1 MKNPK
6 ILIVRPDRI
15 GDVVLSTP
23 LPRGIKK
30 TYPDSH
36 ISILLKEYTKDLYL
50 NNPHVNEII
59 IYDEDE
65 SSVSLIGKL
74 RSGKFDF
81 ALTLLPTERLNWI
94 LFFTGI
100 RNRVGVG
107 HKFYQFVTNSKS
119 VFRNKYIPLRHE
131 TDYCLDEIR
140 KLGIETKKL
149 DSEIHLLAEETEKA
163 VKRKAELCP
172 GGEKLIG
179 INSTSGNSSPNMP
192 VAEYLNLIKKL
203 LEIGNI
209 KIAVTDLVVSDGI
222 NDLPGIIYL
231 NEGRKLRDSILNFS
245 ILDLLISSSTGPM
258 HIAAG
263 LKVKTV
269 SLFCPLTACSP
280 NLWGP
285 KGNDAKIIL
294 PEDYYCQNFCPGN
307 PKICRFEGN
316 GGIGADKVFE
326 VVKST
331 LAEL

>member
-23 LPRGIKK
+23 LPREIKK

-36 ISILLKEYTKDLYL
+36 ISILLREYTKDLYL

-59 IYDEDE
+59 IYAPDENP
-65 SSVSLIGKL
+65 VSLIRKL

-140 KLGIETKKL
+140 KLGIETSNL
-149 DSEIHLLAEETEKA
+149 DSEIFLSEEEKKKA
-163 VKRKAELCP
+163 VERKNEFCP
-172 GGEKLIG
+172 NGERLIG
-179 INSTSGNSSPNMP
+179 INSTSGNSSPNIRFE
-192 VAEYLNLIKKL
+192 EYFNLIKKL
-203 LEIGNI
+203 TSLSSL
-209 KIAVTDLVVSDGI
+209 KIAVTDLVIPDEISR
-222 NDLPGIIYL
+222 LPRVIYL
-231 NEGRKLRDSILNFS
+231 NVGNNLRDSIINFS

-258 HIAAG
+258 HIAAA

-269 SLFCPLTACSP
+269 SMFCPLTACSP
-280 NLWGP
+280 KLWGP
-285 KGNDAKIIL
+285 RGNEAKIIL
-294 PEDYYCQNFCPGN
+294 PEDNYCQAFCPGD
-307 PKICRFEGN
+307 PKVCRFEGT
-316 GGIGADKVFE
+316 GGIDANMIFE
-326 VVKST
+326 IVKSA
-331 LAEL
+331 LS